1 MKTIKTYED
10 FVNEEINLK
19 KALTTGALA
28 AGMAFSNPATSQTTQ
43 NIQKPDTTLSQRV
56 NNPLVIKK
64 VTLGELK
71 SDSIKGYYLDDNNI
85 WKDVD
90 EKSYNSDF
98 ESIGSIKSE
107 SLEGY
112 DKILL
117 TNKYYHYGTDYSYFL
132 MDKKDFDVVTDLP
145 ANKIYR
151 FDMTK
156 VYSSYNS
163 NQYEFDKKIKNE
175 IDKKN
180 TLTGYFKLYIK
191 IGYSEGN
198 KIVRF
203 IIASGSSFDF
213 EKAYYE
219 APYSEFIKLFN
230 KVDSNKTDVVS
241 DVVSDVQSNPIIGV
255 SNISKDQVSDIKNYE
270 TMASIKLPK
279 EFDPNDAS
287 VYASFLWNSN
297 IPTAPFGGMM
307 FIHTP
312 KISFFID
319 IKSNW
324 EFNNSPELVTNWTEQ
339 STWTEEG
346 YSWMTT
352 YGSYTKW
359 SELKSKSIGSTE
371 HKKIFDIGLSKSI
384 SKDKSLD
391 LKAYIG
397 CGLSRTKSEMYEM
410 ISTYY
415 YEYTHFETSGINGF
429 EKDSYHEDYKSI
441 GTIYENKLNIT
452 SGLLFDFSSG
462 VQMGIGFDTQP
473 GGINLMLGFTIGK
486 H

>member
-19 KALTTGALA
+19 KALATGALA
-28 AGMAFSNPATSQTTQ
+28 AGMAFSNPAISQTT
-43 NIQKPDTTLSQRV
+43 NIKSDTTLSQRV
-56 NNPLVIKK
+56 SNPLVIKK
-64 VTLGELK
+64 TTLGELK
-71 SDSIKGYYLDDNNI
+71 SDSIKGYYLDENNI
-85 WKDVD
+85 WKNII
-90 EKSYNSDF
+90 EKSYHSDF
-98 ESIGSIKSE
+98 ENIGSIKSE

-117 TNKYYHYGTDYSYFL
+117 TNKYYQYGSSDYSYFI
-132 MDKKDFDVVTDLP
+132 MYKKDFDIVTNLP

-156 VYSSYNS
+156 IYLSSS
-163 NQYEFDKKIKNE
+163 NQYEFDKKIKSE
-175 IDKKN
+175 IEKKN
-180 TLTGYFKLYIK
+180 TLAGYYKLYIK

-219 APYSEFIKLFN
+219 VPYNEFIKLF
-230 KVDSNKTDVVS
+230 KKADTNKTDVV
-241 DVVSDVQSNPIIGV
+241 DVQSNPIVSV
-255 SNISKDQVSDIKNYE
+255 SNISKDQVSNIKNYK

-279 EFDPNDAS
+279 EFDPNDAG

-324 EFNNSPELVTNWTEQ
+324 EFNNEPYFVDNWVEQ
-339 STWTEEG
+339 SSWTEEG

-352 YGSYTKW
+352 FGSYTKW
-359 SELKSKSIGSTE
+359 SKLKSKSIGSTE
-371 HKKIFDIGLSKSI
+371 HKKIFDIGLSTSI
-384 SKDKSLD
+384 SKTKSLN
-391 LKAYIG
+391 LRAYIG
-397 CGLSRTKSEMYEM
+397 CGVSRTKSEMYEM
-410 ISTYY
+410 TSTYY
-415 YEYTHFETSGINGF
+415 SEYTHYEMAGF
-429 EKDSYHEDYKSI
+429 DSYGPSSYHEDYKDI

-452 SGLLFDFSSG
+452 SGLLFDFQSG
-462 VQMGIGFDTQP
+462 FQMGLGFDTQP
-473 GGINLMLGFTIGK
+473 GGINLMLGFTMGK